1 VRRRSRDRSCCQRRL
16 SDRVATPR
24 SSGAARVR
32 PRRGLCSIS
41 TFESIGLIANLTDAS
56 LYVIAGNTHRRRKA
70 FLEAATDS
78 FRFDDVGDGVYSLDV
93 EAPPYVFSA
102 VKVTVENGVVKEAL
116 ASEVGNVPLPVDQG
130 LRMVPLRALQY
141 FEQRGK
147 FSLWAFVKTPY
158 GAMIFFALFS
168 VIVMPYLKVDP
179 EEYVSPLAVVQCPP
193 KRLTLVAHSLLPQV
207 SADEARAGTDERRRE
222 GRHRRWWATKAE
234 LILQVNTEP
243 FQCAAATR

>member
-1 VRRRSRDRSCCQRRL
+1 M
-16 SDRVATPR
+16 
-24 SSGAARVR
+24 
-32 PRRGLCSIS
+32 
-41 TFESIGLIANLTDAS
+41 LTDAS
-56 LYVIAGNTHRRRKA
+56 LHAFIDNTHRRRKA

-78 FRFDDVGDGVYSLDV
+78 FWFDDVDDGVYSLDV

-130 LRMVPLRALQY
+130 LRMVPLRAMQY

-179 EEYVSPLAVVQCPP
+179 EEYVSGLAVVQRPP
-193 KRLTLVAHSLLPQV
+193 KSLTQVSHSLFPQV
-207 SADEARAGTDERRRE
+207 SADETRAGTDDGRRE
-222 GRHRRWWATKAE
+222 ARQRRWWATKAE
-234 LILQVNTEP
+234 MILHVNIEP
-243 FQCAAATR
+243 FQCAGATR

>member
-1 VRRRSRDRSCCQRRL
+1 MIRWNR
-16 SDRVATPR
+16 
-24 SSGAARVR
+24 GAIHV
-32 PRRGLCSIS
+32 LL
-41 TFESIGLIANLTDAS
+41 GLIVLVVTRSAS
-56 LYVIAGNTHRRRKA
+56 AATIQGQVVLPEEAVRSGCYATLFWSGAGNTHRRRKA

-179 EEYVSPLAVVQCPP
+179 EEYRQMKRELAQMRGDG
-193 KRLTLVAHSLLPQV
+193 KA
-207 SADEARAGTDERRRE
+207 AIDDGGRR
-222 GRHRRWWATKAE
+222 K
-234 LILQVNTEP
+234 QS
-243 FQCAAATR
+243 